1 MPFDV
6 KDILR
11 QLDTGFAPDAG
22 APPWWQESWE
32 DPEGFAAALVE
43 AHAGKGVPPPKSRP
57 GQQYDFFH
65 DLVVRHVAL
74 ERPAFRAYA
83 RVQGW
88 QTVGYRALHDLAAR
102 RASEWAEQGVV
113 PGAKVCLVHGVGQ
126 ELLVSLLATLRL
138 GGCFTLLPPLGPRAM
153 ATRLEAL
160 TPEFIAAEPHQLPL
174 LRGHEKLLLKSRGG
188 GAPGFTSHTYKPA
201 DVVGLLFSPLVD
213 PPHTL
218 VPLTAENAWK
228 GALGDGMLTFGLAP
242 GDMLAAP
249 DFPVL
254 QHQPALLFT
263 TLLRG
268 ATYLHLELADLE
280 HNPAPLLEHPLRAL
294 GVTPRLRDLLLRHR
308 TGAMRNVL
316 HWFRNPEEPYDAQ
329 AWRAWVKQCGLQAV
343 PSSNVLI
350 DAAAGGAVLVSSRGV
365 NDPHADVHTDVFPVP
380 GRRWTL
386 KDPNVSGQGAPADVG
401 VFTLLPDKGRPPGH
415 VLLAR
420 IRSRYHYGG
429 TMGFRHDGHAYPS
442 KEVTSVL
449 ESGLPFLVGTSVVPV
464 STGGLASHSRFIL
477 LAFTGSEPAPPSS
490 GQEIERRIEMMLGRD
505 FLPDR
510 IEFFPLF
517 PHRKKGA
524 VDDAWCATQFF
535 TGALHR
541 KATDPL
547 FQALTALR
555 GRLLERTGPSGEDG
569 PPGTR

>member
-11 QLDTGFAPDAG
+11 QLDAGFSHEGG

-32 DPEGFAAALVE
+32 DPEGFANALAE
-43 AHAGKGVPPPKSRP
+43 AHAGRGVPPPKSRP

-74 ERPAFRAYA
+74 ERPAFRTHA
-83 RVQGW
+83 RIQGW
-88 QTVGYRALHDLAAR
+88 QNLGYRALHDQASR
-102 RASEWAEQGVV
+102 RASEWAEQGVE
-113 PGAKVCLVHGVGQ
+113 PGMKVCLVYGVGQ
-126 ELLVSLLATLRL
+126 ELLVSLMATLQL

-153 ATRLEAL
+153 AARLEAL
-160 TPEFIAAEPHQLPL
+160 APDFIAAEPHQLPI
-174 LRGHEKLLLKSRGG
+174 LRGHEKLLLQSRGG
-188 GAPGFTSHTYKPA
+188 GSPGFSSHTYKPG
-201 DVVGLLFSPLVD
+201 DVVGLIFSPLVD
-213 PPHTL
+213 PPHTP
-218 VPLTAENAWK
+218 VPLTAGDAWK
-228 GALGDGMLTFGLAP
+228 GALGDGLLTFGLAP
-242 GDMLAAP
+242 GEVLAAP

-254 QHQPALLFT
+254 QHLPALLFA

-268 ATYLHLELADLE
+268 ATYLHLDMADLE
-280 HNPAPLLEHPLRAL
+280 QNPAPLLEQPLRSL
-294 GVTPRLRDLLLRHR
+294 GVTPRLRDLLLKHR

-365 NDPHADVHTDVFPVP
+365 NDPQADVHTDVFPVP
-380 GRRWTL
+380 GRAWTL
-386 KDPNVSGQGAPADVG
+386 KDPNQSGQGAPTDVG

-429 TMGFRHDGHAYPS
+429 TRGFRHDGRAYPV
-442 KEVTSVL
+442 KEVTAAL
-449 ESGLPFLVGTSVVPV
+449 EGVSFLVGTSVVPV
-464 STGGLASHSRFIL
+464 STGGLASHARFVL
-477 LAFTGSEPAPPSS
+477 LAFTGHEPAPPE
-490 GQEIERRIEMMLGRD
+490 GEQEIRRRIEMLLGGD

-510 IEFFPLF
+510 IAFFPLF

-524 VDDAWCATQFF
+524 VDDAWCASQFF

-541 KATDPL
+541 KSTDPM

-555 GRLLERTGPSGEDG
+555 GRLLESAGNPGEDG
-569 PPGTR
+569 PSSTS